1 MNYNFKANW
10 DQFIIPHLEN
20 PKLLRAIRRGVN
32 AYLDNEEK
40 VERYTNSRAPA
51 SYMSLDCFYN
61 ELEDVKEQYFYEQ
74 KENGLLDERLVKLE
88 QQIDIYIQ
96 QNGENDDDELS
107 NLYEQVF
114 EIENEIFDNE
124 YKFTKPSLKNNIIS
138 YQFYSACHWWNS
150 TFGITLARIVQPEIK
165 WKVQRSKKHTTVISI
180 DRQFVFDILYY
191 DEDDV
196 SLGGANAI
204 SSSRHRN

>member
-1 MNYNFKANW
+1 MNYNFKVNW

-32 AYLDNEEK
+32 LYLDNDEK
-40 VERYTNSRAPA
+40 TDRYTNSRAPA
-51 SYMSLDCFYN
+51 SYMLLDCFYN
-61 ELEDVKEQYFYEQ
+61 ELEDTKEQFFYDQ
-74 KENGLLDERLVKLE
+74 KQNGLLDSKLVELE

-96 QNGENDDDELS
+96 QNGETDDDELS
-107 NLYEQVF
+107 NLYEQVC
-114 EIENEIFDNE
+114 ELENEIFDNE
-124 YKFTKPSLKNNIIS
+124 YNFTKPALKNNIIS

-150 TFGITLARIVQPEIK
+150 TFGLTLARLVQPEIK
-165 WKVQRSKKHTTVISI
+165 WKVKRGRKHTTVISI

-191 DEDDV
+191 DEDDD

>member
-1 MNYNFKANW
+1 
-10 DQFIIPHLEN
+10 
-20 PKLLRAIRRGVN
+20 
-32 AYLDNEEK
+32 
-40 VERYTNSRAPA
+40 
-51 SYMSLDCFYN
+51 MSLDCFYN
-61 ELEDVKEQYFYEQ
+61 ELEDIKEQFFYDHKQ
-74 KENGLLDERLVKLE
+74 NGLLDERLVELE

-107 NLYEQVF
+107 NLYEQVC
-114 EIENEIFDNE
+114 ELENEIFDKE
-124 YKFTKPSLKNNIIS
+124 FSFTKPALKHHIIS

-150 TFGITLARIVQPEIK
+150 TFGLTLARILQPDIK
-165 WKVQRSKKHTTVISI
+165 WKVKRGKKHTTVISI

-196 SLGGANAI
+196 TLGGQNAI

>member
-32 AYLDNEEK
+32 AYLDNENK
-40 VERYTNSRAPA
+40 TERYTNSRAPA